1 LIIII
6 CSYTTIV
13 CNENETSKINEK
25 RFKSRLEN
33 IREIIMSSETATNAR
48 KPTILTKDYR
58 WTTFAFIVDVTSL
71 TLLNGVVLSLMVLHR
86 IITPTITYKNWV
98 IALVGVFLELIFLGI
113 AFLDARRRNPAE
125 QMFNA
130 RIFNMFPFI
139 LIMLFAIFSDL
150 QFTSNFYPIVYGAIS
165 GGFAGYLAGGLVY
178 GNFFIKVKDIIFRTI
193 FGGWIGVT
201 LGAMFGSIFA
211 LLLDPFG
218 GGVFGGIFLGFWGG
232 AIVSGPI
239 ATVLLHF
246 LRKNEKFSSFFSQM
260 FYYGKLKEIQ
270 RDLEEY
276 FSNSQTKQLK
286 LKDCKVFEKREEEK
300 IVFRS
305 EKDKTLREKF
315 LRGLIY
321 IIYLFNPWV
330 PDTEDYRIKTFT
342 TLFEQ
347 AAQKAGLTFED
358 GVIKK

>member
-1 LIIII
+1 
-6 CSYTTIV
+6 
-13 CNENETSKINEK
+13 
-25 RFKSRLEN
+25 
-33 IREIIMSSETATNAR
+33 
-48 KPTILTKDYR
+48 
-58 WTTFAFIVDVTSL
+58 
-71 TLLNGVVLSLMVLHR
+71 
-86 IITPTITYKNWV
+86 
-98 IALVGVFLELIFLGI
+98 
-113 AFLDARRRNPAE
+113 
-125 QMFNA
+125 
-130 RIFNMFPFI
+130 
-139 LIMLFAIFSDL
+139 
-150 QFTSNFYPIVYGAIS
+150 
-165 GGFAGYLAGGLVY
+165 
-178 GNFFIKVKDIIFRTI
+178 
-193 FGGWIGVT
+193 
-201 LGAMFGSIFA
+201 
-211 LLLDPFG
+211 
-218 GGVFGGIFLGFWGG
+218 
-232 AIVSGPI
+232 
-239 ATVLLHF
+239 
-246 LRKNEKFSSFFSQM
+246 QM